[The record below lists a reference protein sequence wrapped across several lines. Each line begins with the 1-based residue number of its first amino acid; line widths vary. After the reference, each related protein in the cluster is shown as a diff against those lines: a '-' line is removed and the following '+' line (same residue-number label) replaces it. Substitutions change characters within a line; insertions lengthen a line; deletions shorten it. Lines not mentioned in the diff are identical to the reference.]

1 MQRVGIPTFPS
12 VEMSVE
18 NQEAMV
24 LPLNGCSEGCIL
36 ELGKAEE
43 NVKLLLVE
51 LDA

>member
-1 MQRVGIPTFPS
+1 LPG

-24 LPLNGCSEGCIL
+24 LPANRCSEGCIL

-43 NVKLLLVE
+43 NVRLFLVE
-51 LDA
+51 LNA